1 MFTIY
6 SGAQYTST
14 VRTFFRFQTTWCAC
28 MVQCNAVQCNPWTVF
43 YKSYNRSTTFV
54 RYTHSIICKH
64 QIFFKRKRIRNSS
77 RVIYLLNTHFH
88 PPKNTQTFAKN
99 ANTKNYFYKK
109 DTIPCFLFFLLI
121 PSRILFLH
129 SFVHSAAIVCPE
141 GVSAHFNYS
150 VRRVVSFCLLLLLLI
165 FTCYYYCCC
174 HY

>member
-1 MFTIY
+1 MTMITFFPKKKIFRVVFQSISKIVSFKYTFLIKKMY
-6 SGAQYTST
+6 IFVYDSGAQYTST

-99 ANTKNYFYKK
+99 ANTKNYFYKN
-109 DTIPCFLFFLLI
+109 DAIPCFLFLL
-121 PSRILFLH
+121 P
-129 SFVHSAAIVCPE
+129 
-141 GVSAHFNYS
+141 
-150 VRRVVSFCLLLLLLI
+150 
-165 FTCYYYCCC
+165 
-174 HY
+174 